1 MSFNKEFETN
11 RETWNKKVTVHSES
25 DFYNLK
31 EFKKGKNSLHR
42 YELEALGDVSGKSLL
57 HLQCHFGQDTLSW
70 ERLGAKCTGVDLSEE
85 GIKLAKSLAEELQLK
100 SKFVCCNVLD
110 TSDYVEEQFDIVFTS
125 FGAICWLPDLK
136 PWAKM
141 ISERLKQGG
150 VFYITDFHPI
160 PWMFDYNVNPPV
172 LKYGYQQREA
182 IYEEYNGTY
191 ADMNSDMVSKD
202 FTWNHSLGEV
212 ITSLANAGLT
222 IDYLNEYDATPYD
235 IFPNLIKNK
244 DGMFE
249 FETKKY
255 PLVFEVKAR
264 KLKE

>member
-1 MSFNKEFETN
+1 MSFKKKFETN
-11 RETWNKKVTVHSES
+11 RETWNKKVAIHSES
-25 DFYNLK
+25 DFYNLE
-31 EFKKGKNSLHR
+31 EFKKGKNSLHS
-42 YELEALGDVSGKSLL
+42 YELAALGDVSGKSLL

-70 ERLGAKCTGVDLSEE
+70 ERLGAVCTGVDLSEE
-85 GIKLAKSLAEELQLK
+85 GIKLAKNLAEELQLN
-100 SKFVCCNVLD
+100 SNFVCCNVLD
-110 TSDYVEEQFDIVFTS
+110 TSDFVKEQFDIVYTS
-125 FGAICWLPDLK
+125 YGAICWLPDLN

-141 ISERLKQGG
+141 ISERLKKGG
-150 VFYITDFHPI
+150 VFYIADFHPI

-191 ADMNSDMVSKD
+191 ADMNSDMKSKD

-222 IDYLNEYDATPYD
+222 IESLNEYDATPYD
-235 IFPNLIKNK
+235 IFPDLIKNK
-244 DGMFE
+244 NGMFE